1 MNIRILVCGAGSIGT
16 RHIRNIRL
24 LGHEVL
30 VWRFNER
37 IMAEFE
43 KDTDVIFCSHIEE
56 AMDDSDAVVIAT
68 STDSH
73 IEIASLAVQK
83 GKHFYIE
90 KPISH
95 NLDFVETIRKQIL
108 EKKIIVEVGCQ
119 LRFHPGLRAL
129 KSCLDKDNTGS
140 LYTFHAAVGQR
151 LDLWRP
157 GTDYKKCYSANRKR
171 GGGALFDLI
180 HEVDL
185 VLWLLGQ
192 AKEVFAEQTKV
203 SDLEMEADDLTN
215 LTLVMRNG
223 AVGQVQMDMVSP
235 VYRRHLEL
243 VFQKVIYRWDYV
255 SGRLTRLADGKE
267 DLLYMNKPEFERNC
281 MFFDHMNHFARQVE
295 AGVREPACSFEEG
308 IAALKIVVAAKRSA
322 ETNTKI
328 SVL

>member
-1 MNIRILVCGAGSIGT
+1 M
-16 RHIRNIRL
+16 
-24 LGHEVL
+24 
-30 VWRFNER
+30 
-37 IMAEFE
+37 
-43 KDTDVIFCSHIEE
+43 
-56 AMDDSDAVVIAT
+56 
-68 STDSH
+68 
-73 IEIASLAVQK
+73 
-83 GKHFYIE
+83 
-90 KPISH
+90 
-95 NLDFVETIRKQIL
+95 
-108 EKKIIVEVGCQ
+108 
-119 LRFHPGLRAL
+119 
-129 KSCLDKDNTGS
+129 
-140 LYTFHAAVGQR
+140 
-151 LDLWRP
+151 
-157 GTDYKKCYSANRKR
+157 
-171 GGGALFDLI
+171 FDLI

-185 VLWLLGQ
+185 VLLLLGQ
-192 AKEVFAEQTKV
+192 VKEVFAEQTKV

-267 DLLYMNKPEFERNC
+267 DLLYMNTSEFERNC

-322 ETNTKI
+322 EINTKI

>member
-1 MNIRILVCGAGSIGT
+1 M
-16 RHIRNIRL
+16 

-30 VWRFNER
+30 VWRFNEETR
-37 IMAEFE
+37 SEFAE
-43 KDTDVIFCSHIEE
+43 DTKVTWCDRLDD
-56 AMDDSDAVVIAT
+56 AMDASDAVIIAT

-73 IEIASLAVQK
+73 VDIASLAVQK
-83 GKHFYIE
+83 CKHFYIE
-90 KPISH
+90 KPIFH
-95 NLDFVETIRKQIL
+95 NLDFVETIRDQIS
-108 EKKIIVEVGCQ
+108 EKRLIVEVGCQ
-119 LRFHPGLRAL
+119 LRFHPGLRTL
-129 KSCLDKDNTGS
+129 KSYLDKDNVGP
-140 LYTFHAAVGQR
+140 LYAFQAVVGQR

-157 GTDYKKCYSANRKR
+157 GTDYKKCYSANSKR

-192 AKEVFAEQTKV
+192 VKEVFAEQTKV

-267 DLLYMNKPEFERNC
+267 DLLYMNTSEFERNC

-322 ETNTKI
+322 EINTKI